1 MGLLQRLVQKAL
13 ERKLQ
18 KERQKYMRLEI
29 QRAKLA
35 GMINVEKM
43 NREISRKSGADK

>member
-1 MGLLQRLVQKAL
+1 MGLLQKLLQKAL

-18 KERQKYMRLEI
+18 KERQKYMRLEM

-35 GMINVEKM
+35 GMINVEKK
-43 NREISRKSGADK
+43 NREINGKMGQD